1 MENILEGLNKE
12 QLEAA
17 KTTQGALL
25 IHQVAHA
32 VQTQLR
38 LEAL

>member
-17 KTTQGALL
+17 QTTQGALL
-25 IHQVAHA
+25 ILAGVK
-32 VQTQLR
+32 LII
-38 LEAL
+38 